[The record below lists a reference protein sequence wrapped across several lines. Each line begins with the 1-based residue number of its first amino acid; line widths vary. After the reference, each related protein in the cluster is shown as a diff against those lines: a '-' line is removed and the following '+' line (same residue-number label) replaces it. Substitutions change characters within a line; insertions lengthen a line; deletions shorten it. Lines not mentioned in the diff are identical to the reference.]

1 MLDRW
6 WSLRFCSQKRGEL
19 EKENGRKEMF
29 LKGKADMV
37 APLYTNPDT
46 SR

>member
-1 MLDRW
+1 MLDSC
-6 WSLRFCSQKRGEL
+6 WSVRFCSQKRGEL
-19 EKENGRKEMF
+19 AKEDDRKEMF

-37 APLYTNPDT
+37 TPLYTNPDT